1 MIARAQ
7 HLDALAGREPAIWSQ
22 VEGLIASKQP
32 KSYDHAV
39 TLLVDLRDL
48 AARKG
53 GADFHRRVDEL
64 RAAHARKPT
73 LIDRLQKA
81 GL

>member
-1 MIARAQ
+1 MMVQ
-7 HLDALAGREPAIWSQ
+7 HLDALAGNEPAIWKE

-32 KSYDHAV
+32 TRYDHAV

-53 GADFHRRVDEL
+53 GAGFQQRVEEL
-64 RAAHARKPT
+64 RAAHVRKPT